1 MAGVSPAIIQGKTG
15 GTPVPPDDRRNI
27 VRIIIKKEACIGCEI
42 CVNTC
47 PEVFMEWGLYMRPV
61 FEVKEP
67 ERCKALIEKA
77 VEDCP
82 ARAISVDMGEL
93 QTGGAKG

>member
-1 MAGVSPAIIQGKTG
+1 MKIH
-15 GTPVPPDDRRNI
+15 
-27 VRIIIKKEACIGCEI
+27 IKKKACIGCEI

-47 PEVFMEWGLYMRPV
+47 PEVFMEWGIYMRPV

>member
-1 MAGVSPAIIQGKTG
+1 MGRISEFTFM
-15 GTPVPPDDRRNI
+15 
-27 VRIIIKKEACIGCEI
+27 RIIIKKEACIGCEI

-67 ERCKALIEKA
+67 ERHKALIGKA
-77 VEDCP
+77 IEDCP
-82 ARAISVDMGEL
+82 ARAISIDWGEL
-93 QTGGAKG
+93 KADGTKG

>member
-1 MAGVSPAIIQGKTG
+1 M
-15 GTPVPPDDRRNI
+15 
-27 VRIIIKKEACIGCEI
+27 RIIINKQACIGCEI

-47 PEVFMEWGLYMRPV
+47 PEVFLEWGLYMRAA

-67 ERCKALIEKA
+67 ERHKTLIQKA

-82 ARAISVDMGEL
+82 ARAISV
-93 QTGGAKG
+93 T

>member
-1 MAGVSPAIIQGKTG
+1 VRKKIPEISWTLNHGPW
-15 GTPVPPDDRRNI
+15 TPFRRNLL
-27 VRIIIKKEACIGCEI
+27 RIIIKKDACIGCEI

-61 FEVKEP
+61 FEVMEP
-67 ERCKALIEKA
+67 GRYKALIEKA

-82 ARAISVDMGEL
+82 VRAISID
-93 QTGGAKG
+93 TGVTKGDGGRQ

>member
-1 MAGVSPAIIQGKTG
+1 
-15 GTPVPPDDRRNI
+15 
-27 VRIIIKKEACIGCEI
+27 VRIVIKKEACIGCEI

-47 PEVFMEWGLYMRPV
+47 PEVFMEWGLYMRPN

-67 ERCKALIEKA
+67 ERHKALIGKA

-82 ARAISVDMGEL
+82 VRAISVDTGEMK
-93 QTGGAKG
+93 GGGGRG

>member
-1 MAGVSPAIIQGKTG
+1 MEFFGTAGPYTL
-15 GTPVPPDDRRNI
+15 PDTRFLRNP

-42 CVNTC
+42 CVNAC

-67 ERCKALIEKA
+67 ERYRDLVRKIVDE
-77 VEDCP
+77 CP
-82 ARAISVDMGEL
+82 ARAISVVSE
-93 QTGGAKG
+93 